1 MKETFYF
8 DPNAYGPVFSRLLK
22 QRQINPL
29 GPGSPNPDVKDGL
42 ASLTIESAF
51 ASHEVADM
59 GAAKACLAAL
69 WLYHNYLEKSHEI
82 SQSIDTQEGS
92 YWHGIMHRR
101 EPDFQNSKYW
111 FRRVGEH
118 PIFKPLHI
126 GAKELAL
133 ASDIHESAEFL
144 IKQPRWDPIAFIDL
158 CEACIKKHPS
168 NENEA
173 LCRRIQQREWELLFD
188 YCYRKA
194 IGRSTFQP

>member
-8 DPNAYGPVFSRLLK
+8 DPDAYGPVFSRLLK
-22 QRQINPL
+22 QRHLNPL
-29 GPGSPNPDVKDGL
+29 GPGSPNSDVKDEL
-42 ASLTIESAF
+42 ANLAVESVF

-59 GAAKACLAAL
+59 DAAKACLAAL

-111 FRRVGEH
+111 FRRVGRH

-126 GAKELAL
+126 EAKELAL
-133 ASDIHESAEFL
+133 GSDIHESAEFL
-144 IKQPRWDPIAFIDL
+144 LKQPGWDPIAFIDL
-158 CEACIKKHPS
+158 CEACIKKRSPD
-168 NENEA
+168 EA
-173 LCRRIQQREWELLFD
+173 LCRQIQQREWELLFD
-188 YCYRKA
+188 YCFRKA
-194 IGRSTFQP
+194 IGR

>member
-1 MKETFYF
+1 MKENFYF
-8 DPNAYGPVFSRLLK
+8 DPDAYGLVFSTLLK
-22 QRQINPL
+22 ESRLNPL
-29 GPGSPNPDVKDGL
+29 DQGSQNTDVKDEL
-42 ASLTIESAF
+42 ADLTVERAF
-51 ASHEVADM
+51 ASHKVADTD
-59 GAAKACLAAL
+59 AAKACLAAV

-82 SQSIDTQEGS
+82 SQSIDTKEGS

-126 GAKELAL
+126 EAKELAS

-144 IKQPRWDPIAFIDL
+144 LKQPKWDSIAFIDL
-158 CEACIKKHPS
+158 CEACVKKRSPS
-168 NENEA
+168 EA

-194 IGRSTFQP
+194 VGR